1 MESIRVLGAAEADE
15 MARRLAEVLPPRISA
30 PFTSAFVR
38 SSTLFDEYVDG
49 LVLSVFRAVGLEEA
63 AREPGTADEIVR
75 RAGLEPG
82 RARVPVEWI
91 LRRIGRRGILEQSE
105 GGGATRF
112 RLIGKLP
119 DLDPLAVREE
129 QRHLDPS
136 WLPSYVLAETVAKDY
151 PAFLRG
157 ERVGEEILFS
167 PLRLRLW
174 VDFFSNDNGLYAVN
188 NSVGAGA
195 VEEWMPRGPAT
206 IVELGGG
213 LGSGATAVLDALR
226 RAGRWGEISEYR
238 FTELVPAFLRRG
250 QNALQTRF
258 PDASFLRFASLDM
271 NRPLGEQGVAPG
283 SVSLVYAVNTVHVAR
298 DLGFTLREIF
308 QALAP
313 GGRLVIS
320 ECIRTTS
327 AHVIYV
333 EFIFNLM
340 ETFRSPVLNPSYRP
354 NGGFLTPE
362 QWQGALQAAG
372 FVDVRMY
379 PDLRRLRADF
389 PDFCVGA
396 VSARR
401 PA

>member
-1 MESIRVLGAAEADE
+1 M
-15 MARRLAEVLPPRISA
+15 
-30 PFTSAFVR
+30 
-38 SSTLFDEYVDG
+38 
-49 LVLSVFRAVGLEEA
+49 
-63 AREPGTADEIVR
+63 
-75 RAGLEPG
+75 
-82 RARVPVEWI
+82 
-91 LRRIGRRGILEQSE
+91 
-105 GGGATRF
+105 
-112 RLIGKLP
+112 
-119 DLDPLAVREE
+119 
-129 QRHLDPS
+129 
-136 WLPSYVLAETVAKDY
+136 
-151 PAFLRG
+151 
-157 ERVGEEILFS
+157 
-167 PLRLRLW
+167 
-174 VDFFSNDNGLYAVN
+174 
-188 NSVGAGA
+188 
-195 VEEWMPRGPAT
+195 
-206 IVELGGG
+206 
-213 LGSGATAVLDALR
+213 
-226 RAGRWGEISEYR
+226 
-238 FTELVPAFLRRG
+238 
-250 QNALQTRF
+250 
-258 PDASFLRFASLDM
+258 
-271 NRPLGEQGVAPG
+271 APG